1 MWCGWNNLVVPAGTK
16 VVNKPKLRGLED
28 LGVFCFIYYP
38 LELLLLLLL
47 PPPLLELLLLD
58 VGVVI
63 FFNRSYQNEDP

>member
-1 MWCGWNNLVVPAGTK
+1 MLT
-16 VVNKPKLRGLED
+16 
-28 LGVFCFIYYP
+28 YP
-38 LELLLLLLL
+38 LALELLLLL